1 MEDIKEI
8 DFSPEWQFKTSRS
21 GGKGGQ
27 NVNKVESRVE
37 LYFDVNAS
45 QLLTDAQKQLVFQ
58 KLSNR
63 IDSEGILHIAAEE
76 DRSQLA
82 NKEKVIEKFYT
93 LLSQSLKQQKPR
105 KATKPNRAAKEKRLQ
120 EKKLNGQKKE
130 NRRIDF

>member
-1 MEDIKEI
+1 
-8 DFSPEWQFKTSRS
+8 
-21 GGKGGQ
+21 
-27 NVNKVESRVE
+27 VNKVESRVE
-37 LYFDVNAS
+37 LFFDVNAS
-45 QLLTDAQKQLVFQ
+45 QLLTETQKQFVFQ

-82 NKEKVIEKFYT
+82 NKEKVIEKFYD
-93 LLSQSLKQQKPR
+93 LLSQSLKQHKPR

-120 EKKLNGQKKE
+120 EKKLNSQKKE